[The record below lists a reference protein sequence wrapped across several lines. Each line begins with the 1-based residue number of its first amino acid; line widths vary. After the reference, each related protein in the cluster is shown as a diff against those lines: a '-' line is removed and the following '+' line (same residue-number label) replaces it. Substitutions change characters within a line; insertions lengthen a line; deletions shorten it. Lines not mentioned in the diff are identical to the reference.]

1 VLKHVVDGSEVPL
14 APGVSPG
21 QAAHAEHLAFCS
33 YLATRQLVVDVW
45 DGESLL
51 QVRGRVPGTAH

>member
-1 VLKHVVDGSEVPL
+1 VPL

-21 QAAHAEHLAFCS
+21 QAAHAEHLAFSS

-51 QVRGRVPGTAH
+51 QVRWGRVPEIVDI